1 MEDIAPCPL
10 VQGVKSP
17 AMPQLDRRTLL
28 CAFGVASVTT
38 ILPARTETIGE
49 VALAA
54 PGENRFA
61 FSTDVQAKATPCKVT
76 SADSQGS
83 CTIFEM
89 NALPRSGPFLHVH
102 HREDEWYYVLSG
114 EFIFKAGGVDHNLTT
129 GASIWLPRGTPH
141 VWANTATTN
150 GKLILLC
157 QPGGF
162 EHFFDEIG
170 KVPMEQKNT
179 ETMRQLMAKYGMDLL
194 GPPIFTS
201 SWVQQH

>member
-1 MEDIAPCPL
+1 MR
-10 VQGVKSP
+10 V
-17 AMPQLDRRTLL
+17 MPQLDRRTLL
-28 CAFGVASVTT
+28 CAFGLASVAMT
-38 ILPARTETIGE
+38 LPARAE
-49 VALAA
+49 VSGKVAVAA
-54 PGENRFA
+54 PGENRFS

-76 SADSQGS
+76 SEDSQGG

-102 HREDEWYYVLSG
+102 HREDEWYYVLAG
-114 EFIFKAGGVDHNLTT
+114 EFIFRAGGAEHTLTT
-129 GASIWLPRGTPH
+129 GGSIWLPRGIPH

-150 GKLILLC
+150 GKLILVC

-170 KVPMEQKNT
+170 KVPLERKNT
-179 ETMRQLMAKYGMDLL
+179 ETMRELMAKYGIELL
-194 GPPIFTS
+194 GPPIFAS